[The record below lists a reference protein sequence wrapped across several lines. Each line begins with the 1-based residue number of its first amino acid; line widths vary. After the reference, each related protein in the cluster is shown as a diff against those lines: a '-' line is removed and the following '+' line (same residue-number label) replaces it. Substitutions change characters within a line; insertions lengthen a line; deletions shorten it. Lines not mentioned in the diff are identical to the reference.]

1 MYCNEEVPAAMNIQG
16 GASAAAVPRALGR
29 RSWLMHRTAALW
41 VAYVALGV
49 LLAIPMLASEVPLGV
64 DTLNHLARIHVRAN
78 IGRDADLARLFEVR
92 SNLVPYMGLDWL
104 MTPLARVMP
113 TLLAGRVFIVL
124 LLWATVGAVVVV
136 QRVFTGRIGFEPL
149 LMVLVSYNALLGWG
163 LLNYLVG
170 VVGALLGFAAWHGV
184 RSWPWAA
191 RLLLFTAVATGLY
204 VVHLLALAL
213 YGALLGAYEVF
224 ARRAPWRTPVRD
236 WLVLGLQFGPA
247 ALLYMQLDQASSHAP
262 LVGSWGLAIKPLV
275 LASPF
280 LFSGIAGGL
289 TAGLLVFAMSMV
301 LLYRLTR
308 SGVLHWNRELGACA
322 AVLTLAGLAIPGEA
336 LGVGLVDM
344 RFPPVAAALAI
355 AAIRLTGSGR
365 QVLPVFVVL
374 GVAAVAQIGSAAVVN
389 HACGP
394 QFQEMRDALAEVP
407 RGTVLTAVLES
418 DAPVPGA
425 SCTGMPIYEHMPQLF
440 IIDRSGYSPDFFG
453 LVTSVTARDGRETD
467 FFPIQTHEMKAD
479 SLPAHGRILW
489 MHRGNRTR
497 PIPPDLKLVHAGSF
511 FDLYERP

>member
-1 MYCNEEVPAAMNIQG
+1 MAAP
-16 GASAAAVPRALGR
+16 SALGR
-29 RSWLMHRTAALW
+29 RSWLLHRTAALW
-41 VAYVALGV
+41 LAYLALGLV
-49 LLAIPMLASEVPLGV
+49 LAIPMLVSEVPLGV

-78 IGRDADLARLFEVR
+78 IGGDADLARLFEIR

-149 LMVLVSYNALLGWG
+149 LMGLVSYNAMLGWG

-170 VVGALLGFAAWHGV
+170 VVGVLLGFAVWHGL
-184 RSWPWAA
+184 RDRPWPL

-224 ARRAPWRTPVRD
+224 GRQRPLRTPIRD
-236 WLVLGLQFGPA
+236 WLLLGLQFVPA
-247 ALLYMQLDQASSHAP
+247 AVLYSRLDQAAIHAP
-262 LVGSWGLAIKPLV
+262 LVVSWGFAMKPLV

-289 TAGLLVFAMSMV
+289 TAGLLVFAACMV

-308 SGVLHWNRELGACA
+308 NGMLHWNRELGACA
-322 AVLTLAGLAIPGEA
+322 TVLALAGLLTPGVL
-336 LGVGLVDM
+336 LGVWLVDQ

-355 AAIRLTGSGR
+355 AAIRLKPGSGR
-365 QVLPVFVVL
+365 QLLPALLLL
-374 GVAAVAQIGSAAVVN
+374 GVGGATQIGSATMVA

-394 QFQEMRDALAEVP
+394 QFQELRDALAEIP
-407 RGTVLTAVLES
+407 RGTVLAAVLEA
-418 DAPVPGA
+418 DAPAPGA

-467 FFPIQTHEMKAD
+467 LSPIQTHKLTAN

-489 MHRGNRTR
+489 MHLGNRTR
-497 PIPPDLKLVHAGSF
+497 AMPPDLNLLHAGSF
-511 FDLYERP
+511 FDLFERP